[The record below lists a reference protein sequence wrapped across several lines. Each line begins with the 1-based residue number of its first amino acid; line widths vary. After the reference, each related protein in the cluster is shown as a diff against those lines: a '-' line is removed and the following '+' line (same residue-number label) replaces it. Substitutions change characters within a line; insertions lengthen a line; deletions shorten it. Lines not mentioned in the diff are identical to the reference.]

1 MELDN
6 SWFESWIM
14 ECMTEGG
21 HADEKRLLDRI
32 YDLSEMFEDMLF
44 RPDTNSFE
52 LIKCQSKQS
61 DSNEWVD
68 STVSLPDALEYF
80 DYTWFHPIVEPLEDC
95 GGYFDEQEQVICLP
109 PESIDD
115 DRVVMHEMIHLHEFV
130 INEQPMFFHDM
141 LLWALYTDLRNRIPK
156 LDEII
161 TGHAHALTGS
171 SIYWRGGTHDILFLL
186 KSFDLDIRKGWP
198 LGTVFGY
205 GKDDEFESYT
215 YETCGHNTPE
225 EREEYAD

>member
-1 MELDN
+1 METDD
-6 SWFESWIM
+6 SWYM
-14 ECMTEGG
+14 EWAMSDA
-21 HADEKRLLDRI
+21 HAEEKRLLYRI
-32 YDLSEMFEDMLF
+32 EDLGELFEDMLF
-44 RPDTNSFE
+44 KSETAPYE
-52 LIKCQSKQS
+52 LIKCQSKSLGS
-61 DSNEWVD
+61 DEWIDDV
-68 STVSLPDALEYF
+68 VSLPPEIDYF
-80 DYTWFHPIVEPLEDC
+80 TYLWFHPRVEELDDC
-95 GGYFDEQEQVICLP
+95 GGYFDEHEQVICLP

-130 INEQPMFFHDM
+130 INSQPMFFHDM
-141 LLWALYTDLRNRIPK
+141 LLWALYADLRKRIPK

-205 GKDDEFESYT
+205 GKVTEFGDYIYT
-215 YETCGHNTPE
+215 Y
-225 EREEYAD
+225 